1 MAEGFS
7 PLDSRP
13 VEVAACGRS
22 DAEVLVVGAGPVGL
36 MLGVGL
42 RLHGVDVL
50 VVDRADPGRH
60 APRAAVVWPREAEAL
75 ASYGLGEV
83 LAAAALPLSTAHVHA
98 GGERL
103 GALSFGALESAHSRP
118 LVIEQH
124 AVERLL
130 LARYLEL
137 GGRMRWRTAVA
148 DLHLH
153 DDGVDARLEGG
164 GRVSAGWVV
173 GCDGASSLVRKRM
186 GARFAGAPVKNLEC
200 VQINGRPRWNHDAPP
215 GEGRFF
221 LAPGAAVGCFP
232 TAEGHWRFYCFKV
245 DDRPD
250 RRDPPD
256 AAEMGELL
264 TRLTGSP
271 VEVDP
276 ADPVWFNRARFQ
288 RRTATSFRRGRAL
301 LCGDAAHVWPAVG
314 GHGMAAGL
322 LGAHNLAW
330 KLAAVV
336 RGGAGTALLDT
347 YAQEQ
352 RRTARAIRGH
362 MRLDLLE
369 APQPPAMFALL
380 RRALPALL
388 PSRAFGRRLEAMLG
402 DMTLHHRGS
411 ALSRGAGGPV
421 AAGERLPDPVLARGR
436 LHARL
441 DPLGWTLV
449 GAAGV
454 ALDAAAA
461 AGGVGLAALGPEDAA
476 VVRRLG
482 LRRRQLLVRPDGYV
496 ALVLRP
502 GDGAAVRR
510 HLARFGVYGAAGSQA
525 TRHMGVTP
533 RAHTL
538 AAVRA

>member
-1 MAEGFS
+1 MADGCS
-7 PLDSRP
+7 PPDRHGAS
-13 VEVAACGRS
+13 AHAQ
-22 DAEVLVVGAGPVGL
+22 VLVVGAGPVGL

-42 RLHGVDVL
+42 SLHGVDVL

-75 ASYGLGEV
+75 AAYGLGEALCAAS
-83 LAAAALPLSTAHVHA
+83 LALSTAHIHA

-103 GALSFGALESAHSRP
+103 GALSFGDLESAFPQP

-137 GGRMRWRTAVA
+137 GGRVSWRTAVA
-148 DLHLH
+148 DLQIYG
-153 DDGVDARLEGG
+153 DGVEARLDGG
-164 GRVSAGWVV
+164 GRVSADWVV

-200 VQINGRPRWNHDAPP
+200 VQINGRPRWAHDAPP

-232 TAEGHWRFYCFKV
+232 TADGHWRFYCFKV

-250 RRDPPD
+250 RTGPPD
-256 AAEMGELL
+256 AEEMSELL
-264 TRLTGSP
+264 TRLTSSP
-271 VEVDP
+271 VEVEP
-276 ADPVWFNRARFQ
+276 AEPAWFNRARFQ
-288 RRTATSFRRGRAL
+288 RRTATKFCEGRAL

-330 KLAAVV
+330 KLAAVMR
-336 RGGAGTALLDT
+336 RGADVALLDT

-369 APQPPAMFALL
+369 APQPPAVFAVM
-380 RRALPALL
+380 RRLLPALL
-388 PSRAFGRRLEAMLG
+388 PNRAVGRRLEAMLG

-421 AAGERLPDPVLARGR
+421 AAGDRLPDPVLEHGR

-449 GAAGV
+449 GEAGP
-454 ALDAAAA
+454 ALETAAAA
-461 AGGVGLAALGPEDAA
+461 VGAHVAALEPQDAA

-482 LRRRQLLVRPDGYV
+482 LARRQLLVRPDGYV

-502 GDGAAVRR
+502 GDGEFARR
-510 HLARFGVYGAAGSQA
+510 HLARFGLQRVEAE
-525 TRHMGVTP
+525 RHMGATP
-533 RAHTL
+533 KAQTRA
-538 AAVRA
+538 AA